1 MLSFSLP
8 GLTASMARTL
18 LMLTLQRAGAQ
29 CTQEQAGRLI
39 CSQKAMWEITNTLT
53 KAWIDSMPED
63 DEEMRQVEQKR
74 SKRSTPEREPTW
86 MSQWASAYGN
96 LKIPS
101 EEWLHMTPRMVQELS
116 RQEMERT
123 RQREFL
129 FSNGVSNLIVFSA
142 HPPKRPFDSD
152 HFMLHPWPNR
162 GKAQD
167 EPITGEYIMAVMA
180 AAMPQTKSN

>member
-1 MLSFSLP
+1 MCMAQPPALSSIWF
-8 GLTASMARTL
+8 
-18 LMLTLQRAGAQ
+18 
-29 CTQEQAGRLI
+29 
-39 CSQKAMWEITNTLT
+39 
-53 KAWIDSMPED
+53 
-63 DEEMRQVEQKR
+63 
-74 SKRSTPEREPTW
+74 
-86 MSQWASAYGN
+86 ASASVCSTSSA
-96 LKIPS
+96 LHRSFAIALWSRP
-101 EEWLHMTPRMVQELS
+101 HMTPRMVQELS